1 MGFGWWRP
9 HFSLIDE
16 NADLWSAYGS
26 AARLKEIIVKRRH
39 RGHTFGM
46 KTAISLPDDLFLA
59 AERQAKRTRKTRSQ
73 LYAKALAEYLA
84 RHAPDEVTEAMNQV
98 VERLGEPRPDP
109 LLAAAARR
117 TFEHTEW

>member
-1 MGFGWWRP
+1 
-9 HFSLIDE
+9 
-16 NADLWSAYGS
+16 
-26 AARLKEIIVKRRH
+26 
-39 RGHTFGM
+39 M

-73 LYAKALAEYLA
+73 LYAEASAEYLA
-84 RHAPDEVTEAMNQV
+84 RHTPDEVTEAMNRV

-109 LLAAAARR
+109 LLEAAARR

>member
-1 MGFGWWRP
+1 M
-9 HFSLIDE
+9 
-16 NADLWSAYGS
+16 
-26 AARLKEIIVKRRH
+26 KRHH

-59 AERQAKRTRKTRSQ
+59 AERQAKRTRKSRSQ
-73 LYAKALAEYLA
+73 LYAEALAEYLA
-84 RHAPDEVTEAMNQV
+84 RHAPDEVTEAMNRV

-117 TFEHTEW
+117 TFERAEW